1 MGRGGDLKAVA
12 ESPSASALDPE
23 RETFPK
29 LVRDNARRRPDKVAI
44 REKDFGI
51 WQAYTWSRYFEQAR
65 QIALGLASLGFARGD
80 RVAIVGDNRPQLYW
94 AVMAAQ
100 ALGGVPVPI
109 YQDSIEREM
118 EYIIEHSEARFA
130 VVEDQEQVD
139 KLLGVRARCRS
150 LQHVIYDDARGIRG
164 YREPGLL
171 SLVELSE
178 LGKKFEVSHP
188 AHFDAELAR
197 GGADDI
203 AIICYTS
210 GTTGAP
216 KGAMLSHR
224 NLITTARNAA
234 HFEGLGGDEEVL
246 SYLPMAWVGDHVFS
260 YAQAI
265 VTGFTIN
272 CPESAATVLAD
283 LKEIAPTY
291 FFGPPRIWESILTAV
306 MVRIEDAAPPKRA
319 LVHFFLRLAQEI
331 ERRRLSRQAVALW
344 QRLLY
349 PLGNLLVYG
358 PLKDNLGF
366 SHVRRAY
373 TAGEAIGPEIF
384 LFFRGLGINVKQLYG
399 MTEASVFVTIQRD
412 GDVRLDT
419 VGTPIPGVE
428 IRISDAGEVLFRSPG
443 VFQGYAKNP
452 EATRQ
457 TLDGGW
463 IHSGDAGFLDH
474 DGHLVIIDRAKDV
487 SRLADGTMF
496 APKFIENKLKFSPY
510 VREAVC
516 IGQARPCV
524 TAFINIDL
532 AAVGSWAERRNIAYT
547 SYGDLAQKPD
557 VYELIRGEVERVNAS
572 LAEDEALHGA
582 QVKRFLILHKE
593 LDPDDEEITR
603 TRKVRRGYIA
613 QKYAALI
620 DALYSGQDRVQVE
633 ARVTYEDGRT
643 GTMRADVVIRD
654 VGASAP
660 VTR

>member
-1 MGRGGDLKAVA
+1 LKAVA
-12 ESPSASALDPE
+12 DTTSASALDPQHD
-23 RETFPK
+23 TFPK
-29 LVRDNARRRPDKVAI
+29 LVRDNAQRLADKVAI
-44 REKDFGI
+44 REKDLGI
-51 WQAYTWSRYFEQAR
+51 WQSYTWSQYFEQAR
-65 QIALGLASLGFARGD
+65 LIALGLASLGFARGD
-80 RVAIVGDNRPQLYW
+80 RVAIVGDNRPELYW

-118 EYIIEHSEARFA
+118 EYIVDHAEARFA

-139 KLLGVRARCRS
+139 KLLGVRARCRH
-150 LQHVIYDDARGIRG
+150 LQHIVYDDPRGMRG
-164 YREPGLL
+164 YSEPGLS
-171 SLVELSE
+171 SLAELTE
-178 LGKKFEVSHP
+178 LGRKFEGGHRGY
-188 AHFDAELAR
+188 FDAELAR
-197 GGADDI
+197 GAADDI
-203 AIICYTS
+203 AIVCYTS

-224 NLITTARNAA
+224 NLIATARNAA
-234 HFEGLGGDEEVL
+234 RFEGLREDEEIL

-265 VTGFTIN
+265 VTGFAIN

-291 FFGPPRIWESILTAV
+291 FFGPPRIWESILTSV
-306 MVRIEDAAPPKRA
+306 MLRIEDAAAPKRA
-319 LVHFFLRLAQEI
+319 LVHFFLRLAQDI
-331 ERRRLSRQAVALW
+331 ERRRLGRRPVAVW

-349 PLGNLLVYG
+349 PLGRLLVYG

-366 SHVRRAY
+366 SGVRRAY

-419 VGTPIPGVE
+419 VGTPITGVE
-428 IRISDAGEVLFRSPG
+428 IRISDAGEVMFKSPG

-452 EATRQ
+452 EATQQ
-457 TLDGGW
+457 TLEDGW
-463 IHSGDAGFLDH
+463 IHSGDAGFLDR

-487 SRLADGTMF
+487 SRLADGTLF

-516 IGQARPCV
+516 IGQGRPCV
-524 TAFINIDL
+524 TAFVNIDL
-532 AAVGSWAERRNIAYT
+532 AAVGNWAERRNIAYT
-547 SYGDLAQKPD
+547 SYGDLAQKPE

-572 LAEDEALHGA
+572 LAEDEVLRGA
-582 QVKRFLILHKE
+582 QVRRFLILHKE

-603 TRKVRRGYIA
+603 TRKVRRGFIA

-633 ARVTYEDGRT
+633 AKVTYEDGRT
-643 GTMRADVVIRD
+643 GTMRADVAIRD
-654 VGASAP
+654 VGAPAQAAG
-660 VTR
+660 

>member
-12 ESPSASALDPE
+12 ESTNAAARDPE
-23 RETFPK
+23 RHTFPE
-29 LVRDNARRRPDKVAI
+29 LGRDNAPRRPDQVAI

-51 WQAYTWSRYFEQAR
+51 WQAYTWSRYFAQAR
-65 QIALGLASLGFARGD
+65 LIALGLASLGFARGD

-139 KLLGVRARCRS
+139 KLLGVRARCRG
-150 LQHVIYDDARGIRG
+150 LQHVIYDDARGMRS
-164 YREPGLL
+164 YSEPGLL

-234 HFEGLGGDEEVL
+234 HFEGLGEDEEVL

-331 ERRRLSRQAVALW
+331 ERRRLGRQAVALW

-419 VGTPIPGVE
+419 VGTPTPGVE
-428 IRISDAGEVLFRSPG
+428 IRIADAGAVLFRSPG
-443 VFQGYAKNP
+443 VFLGYAKNP
-452 EATRQ
+452 EATRE
-457 TLDGGW
+457 TLEDGW
-463 IHSGDAGFLDH
+463 IHSGDAGFLGQ
-474 DGHLVIIDRAKDV
+474 DGHLKIIDRARDV
-487 SRLADGTMF
+487 SHLADGTVF
-496 APKFIENKLKFSPY
+496 APKFLENKLKFSPY
-510 VREAVC
+510 VREA
-516 IGQARPCV
+516 
-524 TAFINIDL
+524 
-532 AAVGSWAERRNIAYT
+532 
-547 SYGDLAQKPD
+547 
-557 VYELIRGEVERVNAS
+557 
-572 LAEDEALHGA
+572 
-582 QVKRFLILHKE
+582 
-593 LDPDDEEITR
+593 
-603 TRKVRRGYIA
+603 
-613 QKYAALI
+613 
-620 DALYSGQDRVQVE
+620 LYSGQDRVQVE
-633 ARVTYEDGRT
+633 AKVTYEDGRT
-643 GTMRADVVIRD
+643 GTMRADVRIRD
-654 VGASAP
+654 VDVVAAAA
-660 VTR
+660 R

>member
-12 ESPSASALDPE
+12 ESTSASALDPE
-23 RETFPK
+23 RDTFPK

-65 QIALGLASLGFARGD
+65 LIALGLASLGFARGD

-139 KLLGVRARCRS
+139 KLLGVRARCRG
-150 LQHVIYDDARGIRG
+150 LQHVIYDDARGMRS
-164 YREPGLL
+164 YSEPGLL

-234 HFEGLGGDEEVL
+234 HFEGLGEDEEVL

-331 ERRRLSRQAVALW
+331 ERRRLGRQAVALW

-428 IRISDAGEVLFRSPG
+428 IRISDAGEVLSR
-443 VFQGYAKNP
+443 
-452 EATRQ
+452 ATRR
-457 TLDGGW
+457 T
-463 IHSGDAGFLDH
+463 
-474 DGHLVIIDRAKDV
+474 R
-487 SRLADGTMF
+487 R
-496 APKFIENKLKFSPY
+496 P
-510 VREAVC
+510 R
-516 IGQARPCV
+516 ARPS
-524 TAFINIDL
+524 TAG
-532 AAVGSWAERRNIAYT
+532 GSTRAT
-547 SYGDLAQKPD
+547 PD
-557 VYELIRGEVERVNAS
+557 SWTTTA
-572 LAEDEALHGA
+572 
-582 QVKRFLILHKE
+582 
-593 LDPDDEEITR
+593 TW
-603 TRKVRRGYIA
+603 
-613 QKYAALI
+613 
-620 DALYSGQDRVQVE
+620 
-633 ARVTYEDGRT
+633 
-643 GTMRADVVIRD
+643 
-654 VGASAP
+654 
-660 VTR
+660 

>member
-12 ESPSASALDPE
+12 ESTNASALDPE

-29 LVRDNARRRPDKVAI
+29 LVRDNARRLGSKVAI

-51 WQAYTWSRYFEQAR
+51 WQPYTWSRYFDEAR
-65 QIALGLASLGFARGD
+65 LIAHGLASLGFARGD
-80 RVAIVGDNRPQLYW
+80 RVAIVGDNRPELYW
-94 AVMAAQ
+94 AMMATQ

-109 YQDSIEREM
+109 YQDSVEKEM
-118 EYIIEHSEARFA
+118 EYIVDHAEARFA

-139 KLLGVRARCRS
+139 KLLSFRARCPR
-150 LQHVIYDDARGIRG
+150 LTHIVYDDARGMRA
-164 YREPGLL
+164 YSEPGLV
-171 SLVELSE
+171 SLAELRE
-178 LGKKFEVSHP
+178 LGRKFEVGHP
-188 AHFDAELAR
+188 AHFDAEVAR
-197 GGADDI
+197 GAADDL

-210 GTTGAP
+210 GTTGVP

-224 NLITTARNAA
+224 NLIVTARNAA
-234 HFEGLGGDEEVL
+234 RFEGLGEDEEVL

-291 FFGPPRIWESILTAV
+291 FFGPPRIWESILTAA
-306 MVRIEDAAPPKRA
+306 MVRIEDAAPPKRL

-366 SHVRRAY
+366 SHVLRAY

-412 GDVRLDT
+412 GDVRADT
-419 VGTPIPGVE
+419 VGTAITDVE
-428 IRISDAGEVLFRSPG
+428 IRISGEGEVLSGTPG
-443 VFQGYAKNP
+443 VVQGYSKNP

-474 DGHLVIIDRAKDV
+474 DGHLVIIDRPKDV
-487 SRLADGTMF
+487 SRVADGTMF
-496 APKFIENKLKFSPY
+496 APKLIENKL
-510 VREAVC
+510 
-516 IGQARPCV
+516 
-524 TAFINIDL
+524 
-532 AAVGSWAERRNIAYT
+532 T
-547 SYGDLAQKPD
+547 SSRY
-557 VYELIRGEVERVNAS
+557 
-572 LAEDEALHGA
+572 
-582 QVKRFLILHKE
+582 
-593 LDPDDEEITR
+593 
-603 TRKVRRGYIA
+603 
-613 QKYAALI
+613 
-620 DALYSGQDRVQVE
+620 
-633 ARVTYEDGRT
+633 
-643 GTMRADVVIRD
+643 